1 MLYVICM
8 QVHVLKTYHESI
20 EKNAFGKKN
29 VCYITR
35 DFYSEEL
42 LL

>member
-1 MLYVICM
+1 MLYVIYM
-8 QVHVLKTYHESI
+8 HMLKTYCDSI